1 MMPSKQRPDPQ
12 KSLVGFAVGD
22 VYYAVP
28 IGCVKEIINPINLTR
43 LPHAPAT
50 ISGVVDH
57 RGEVVPIV
65 DLRARFGMP
74 LQDERRRTK
83 WILVDVGGKTVGLI
97 VDRVS
102 EVFGTGGSS
111 LRPAPNLGGGEEVR
125 GIAGVT
131 SHDGAMV
138 FVLDVDRLE
147 SIVGNLALDQLHLP
161 ARGARG

>member
-1 MMPSKQRPDPQ
+1 MPSKQRPDPQ

-28 IGCVKEIINPINLTR
+28 IGCVKEIINPINLTK
-43 LPHAPAT
+43 LPYAPNA

-74 LQDERRRTK
+74 QFEERRRTK
-83 WILVDVGGKTVGLI
+83 WILVDVANRTIGLI
-97 VDRVS
+97 VDRVIG
-102 EVFGTGGSS
+102 VFGTGGRE
-111 LRPAPNLGGGEEVR
+111 LRPPPNLGGGEDVR

-131 SHDGAMV
+131 SHEGAMV
-138 FVLDVDRLE
+138 FVLDIERLE
-147 SIVGNLALDQLHLP
+147 SVVENLQLDDLKLYAGE
-161 ARGARG
+161 ARA